1 MYPEKFRYTKEHEW
15 IKVEGDRATVGITD
29 YAQQQLGD
37 VVYVELPEPGAGL
50 SAADVFGSIES
61 VKAVS
66 ELFCPV
72 AGEVVEINQEVVD
85 SPELVNQDPHD
96 KAWLIVLRM
105 TDTSA
110 VEALLSAA
118 DYEKYV
124 EEEAGS

>member
-1 MYPEKFRYTKEHEW
+1 MYPEKLRYTKEHEW

-37 VVYVELPEPGAGL
+37 VVYVELPEPGTGL